1 MIYPGFF
8 SVSKDI
14 QMTLVERVKQ
24 RVYRLYHS
32 RCVLAELQIVTN
44 RNAWV
49 FERDLSE
56 RCSKFRID
64 PAGILT

>member
-1 MIYPGFF
+1 MIYSLFF

-14 QMTLVERVKQ
+14 HMSLVERVRQ

-44 RNAWV
+44 RNTWV

>member
-1 MIYPGFF
+1 
-8 SVSKDI
+8 
-14 QMTLVERVKQ
+14 MTLVERVKQ
-24 RVYRLYHS
+24 RVYSLYHS

>member
-1 MIYPGFF
+1 M
-8 SVSKDI
+8 S
-14 QMTLVERVKQ
+14 LVERVRQ

-32 RCVLAELQIVTN
+32 RCVLAELQVVTN

-56 RCSKFRID
+56 RCCKFRIN